1 MNNPF
6 FNKSKAIANDFLQS
20 IVFIDDRAYL
30 ARSEGS
36 PNQDFDARKVSNV
49 FASEKKICGVYQ
61 PQSQQDIDNFKGIA
75 KKADVVILDWQINL
89 LNEEEGKNPED
100 DAKDDDVRGQFTL
113 EIINEILR
121 DPIVGKDS
129 LKLIIIYT
137 GEIDLMGIT
146 QEVYDVLLPE
156 CPKLILEECKVYSEN
171 IKILIRAK
179 SSVGDNEEDTKFN
192 HLLALKDKIVKY
204 KDLPSFVLDEFTEMT
219 SGLLSNFALQSL
231 TTIRFNSHKIL
242 SLFSKELDC
251 AYLSHKSFVPNSE
264 DAEDLL
270 LDILKDTIADLLS
283 YNGTHRII
291 NKDLISDWIDVN
303 IVEEAHS
310 VLSNKGNKLNPG
322 VDFDRKKSMLTDLL
336 FSKETKVEKKFETVF
351 KALIQNK
358 ELRIEFLKYLSN
370 NNTKLFLNLSN
381 LIKEEEINKNF
392 AKLTHHKS
400 LFLPQNIEPKLTLGT
415 IIKSTKNDNYFICI
429 QQKCD
434 SVRIYGTERK
444 FLFLPMSI
452 IEGNDKFEIIS
463 PTGIKLKLNKKSFS
477 IRTIKF
483 LGDTQEGIVKGKNN
497 GFGKYIFEQNYKEET
512 DEHFEWILDLKDL
525 HSQRIVVEYASQLSR
540 VGLDESEWLRRWAN

>member
-1 MNNPF
+1 
-6 FNKSKAIANDFLQS
+6 
-20 IVFIDDRAYL
+20 
-30 ARSEGS
+30 
-36 PNQDFDARKVSNV
+36 
-49 FASEKKICGVYQ
+49 
-61 PQSQQDIDNFKGIA
+61 
-75 KKADVVILDWQINL
+75 
-89 LNEEEGKNPED
+89 
-100 DAKDDDVRGQFTL
+100 
-113 EIINEILR
+113 
-121 DPIVGKDS
+121 
-129 LKLIIIYT
+129 
-137 GEIDLMGIT
+137 
-146 QEVYDVLLPE
+146 
-156 CPKLILEECKVYSEN
+156 
-171 IKILIRAK
+171 
-179 SSVGDNEEDTKFN
+179 
-192 HLLALKDKIVKY
+192 LKDKIVKY